1 MEIVRSVVRSETL
14 LKTDSVTDF
23 KNRFQANYT
32 INFATLVEAIL
43 LPYCRGLIEHV
54 LVLQGMSIA
63 TIQKNF
69 GKKSTKASRNTS
81 KNIWSNYFSFF
92 IPKQ

>member
-23 KNRFQANYT
+23 KNKFQANYKV
-32 INFATLVEAIL
+32 NLATLVEAIL

-54 LVLQGMSIA
+54 LVL
-63 TIQKNF
+63 
-69 GKKSTKASRNTS
+69 
-81 KNIWSNYFSFF
+81 
-92 IPKQ
+92 